1 MISQAAFWC
10 VFPHREN
17 VKPTTC
23 TQTSSS
29 SRPVSCLWQG
39 PLDECLKKDY
49 EKQYKNKMTLPLVYP
64 PSFWLSEVLGLPEL
78 EVASGVLIA
87 PDGPI
92 CHVFIVLASTVS
104 CGNEFHS
111 IIIHHIEKYFLPFAA
126 NLASSD
132 FADCSLVLVLH
143 KIINPYLLFLYCLW
157 FACHFL
163 TQLNSKN
170 SVF

>member
-1 MISQAAFWC
+1 MIIQAAFWC
-10 VFPHREN
+10 VFLHHSN
-17 VKPTTC
+17 VKPTIC
-23 TQTSSS
+23 KQTSSS

-39 PLDECLKKDY
+39 SLDQCLKKDC
-49 EKQYKNKMTLPLVYP
+49 EKQYKNKMTLSLVYP

-111 IIIHHIEKYFLPFAA
+111 IITHHIEKYFLPFAS
-126 NLASSD
+126 NLAFSD
-132 FADCSLVLVLH
+132 FTDCSLVLVLH
-143 KIINPYLLFLYCLW
+143 KIVSPYLLFSYCLW

-163 TQLNSKN
+163 SQLNSKN